1 MEEHVLNTTHRPSLP
16 RPLLLGAAALFT
28 LLLSA
33 CGTVAPPAST
43 AGTDMDS
50 LLKGQSTRPSAVTK
64 SIARRATR
72 EDPSS
77 GLRVDLGPAAVL
89 AAEDEERAAA
99 NNREAR
105 LAAGNPTD
113 PLRPDATLNLDDSDA
128 SKDLWARVRQGFQL
142 PPLED
147 ELVGQHERYYAS
159 RPEYVQRMTSRANR
173 YLYHVVE
180 EIERRGMPAEL
191 ALLPFIE
198 SAFNPQA
205 ISSARASGI
214 WQFMPATGKHFDLTQ
229 NIFRDERR
237 DVLAST
243 RAALDYLQR
252 LHRMFGDWHLALAA
266 YNWGEGNVGRAI
278 ARNQAAGLPTD
289 YLSLSMPAETRHY
302 VPKLQAVKNIVRQPE
317 QFGLKLPELQNHP
330 YFLSVPIE
338 RDIDVTLAARLAGMS
353 VDHFRSLNPQMNKP
367 VILAAGTPQLLLPYD
382 NASQFMS
389 NLAGHSGR
397 LASWTA
403 WNAPRTM
410 KMAEAAQM
418 VGMSESELRSINQIP
433 PKMMVTAGS
442 TLLVAR
448 SEQRVSDVS
457 SHVAD
462 NARLALKPEP
472 PPFRRVMIEAR
483 RGDTLATLAKRYRF
497 TAAQLVQWN
506 HISPRT
512 RLKRG
517 QALAVVIPYEAPN
530 PVPIADASEDRRS
543 AKSRRHAA
551 RDEEDDD
558 RPTKVV
564 RGDKKPHGKANAHD
578 EDERPSRHAKGKEST
593 AKGKHTARDDD
604 REERSAKSKSTKA
617 RKTAARDE
625 EDDEPPRK
633 SKGKHAK
640 SKPDAEDKADK
651 TKGKTAK
658 TRKGAHD
665 DEDESPRKS
674 KGKAARA
681 KSDRDEKSDKATASK
696 HGKGHSKAHGAA
708 GAALTHA

>member
-1 MEEHVLNTTHRPSLP
+1 MHVRSLPPAPPSLP
-16 RPLLLGAAALFT
+16 RRVWRPVAGALASMMLF
-28 LLLSA
+28 LAGCASVPDA
-33 CGTVAPPAST
+33 VDQVEPPPQMVAPDQMP
-43 AGTDMDS
+43 G
-50 LLKGQSTRPSAVTK
+50 K
-64 SIARRATR
+64 
-72 EDPSS
+72 
-77 GLRVDLGPAAVL
+77 PAASSP
-89 AAEDEERAAA
+89 AAPVAPEPEGRD
-99 NNREAR
+99 
-105 LAAGNPTD
+105 AAGIPQD
-113 PLRPDATLNLDDSDA
+113 PLDPDQAVRLNDA
-128 SKDLWARVRQGFQL
+128 RAHEDLWARIRATCSMPDLVD
-142 PPLED
+142 PL
-147 ELVGQHERYYAS
+147 VTQHEQWYAS
-159 RPEYVQRMTSRANR
+159 RPDYVERMTTRGSM
-173 YLYHVVE
+173 YLFHIVE
-180 EIERRGMPAEL
+180 ETRKRNMPIEL

-198 SAFNPQA
+198 SAFNPKA
-205 ISSARASGI
+205 MSSAKASGM
-214 WQFMPATGKHFDLTQ
+214 WQFIPSTGRDYSLKQ
-229 NIFRDERR
+229 NLFRDDRR

-243 RAALDYLQR
+243 RAALDYLKR
-252 LHRMFGDWHLALAA
+252 LYGMFGDWHLALAA